1 MKSTSNRALAVIC
14 LVTLVAAGC
23 VADRVTGP
31 DPDLSAAAAAGENQG
46 GMAADGVE
54 KVTICHIPPGNPE
67 NAHTITVGAPA
78 VEAHVTQHGDSIGE
92 CEEEPPE

>member
-1 MKSTSNRALAVIC
+1 MKSISYRALAVIG
-14 LVTLVAAGC
+14 LATLAAAGC
-23 VADRVTGP
+23 ATDRVTGP
-31 DPDLSAAAAAGENQG
+31 DPDRSAAAVAGEDQG
-46 GMAADGVE
+46 GMAAEGVE

-92 CEEEPPE
+92 CEETPPE